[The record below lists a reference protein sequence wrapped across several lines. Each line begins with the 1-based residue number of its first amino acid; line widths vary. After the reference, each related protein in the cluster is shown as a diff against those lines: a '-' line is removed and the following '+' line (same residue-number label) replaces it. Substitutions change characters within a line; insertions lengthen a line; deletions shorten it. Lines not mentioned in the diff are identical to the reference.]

1 MSFKKKKGGGD
12 NGAAAQAAQAA
23 AAAQAAREAAAQA
36 AAAQAARENEI
47 RAQREAALGEL
58 RDFGNQGI
66 NTLESSRALYNPF
79 ESQKLYNTA
88 LDKYNTFDVNA
99 GKASDEAYNANYKPI
114 LNEVTANLGNSFSGM
129 GSAGRSNSRG
139 QFAQA
144 VLSQNLADN
153 AGKQLMGVRNDARN
167 QYLNEAQSLFNP
179 AMSVQQQLQG
189 INTNKANLQTQMGQ
203 NLANTRIGAASNIA
217 QVQQQNAQMQQ
228 QNAQM
233 QQQKEMQNAQ
243 MQQQKEMNDAQMA
256 AQRKAQSKS
265 GVGSAIGGGLALA
278 SAFSDSRL
286 KENIKPIG
294 KLPNGVPIYSYKI
307 KGSDLPQIGVIA
319 QEAQLYRPN
328 AVHLDPSGYLKVNYQ
343 EVAV

>member
-233 QQQKEMQNAQ
+233 QQQKEM
-243 MQQQKEMNDAQMA
+243 NDAQMA

-307 KGSDLPQIGVIA
+307 KGTDLPQIGVIA

>member
-12 NGAAAQAAQAA
+12 NGAAAAAQAAQA
-23 AAAQAAREAAAQA
+23 A

-66 NTLESSRALYNPF
+66 NTLESSKALYNPF

-88 LDKYNTFDVNA
+88 LDQYNTFDVNA

-179 AMSVQQQLQG
+179 AMNIQQQLQG

-228 QNAQM
+228 
-233 QQQKEMQNAQ
+233 QNAQ

-307 KGSDLPQIGVIA
+307 KGTDLPQIGVIA

-343 EVAV
+343 EVSV

>member
-1 MSFKKKKGGGD
+1 MSFKKKGGGD
-12 NGAAAQAAQAA
+12 NGA
-23 AAAQAAREAAAQA
+23 A

-66 NTLESSRALYNPF
+66 NTLESSKALYNPF

-179 AMSVQQQLQG
+179 AMNIQQQLQG

-228 QNAQM
+228 
-233 QQQKEMQNAQ
+233 QNAQ

-307 KGSDLPQIGVIA
+307 KGTDLPQIGVIA

-343 EVAV
+343 EVSV

>member
-12 NGAAAQAAQAA
+12 NGAAAQAAQAAQAA

-233 QQQKEMQNAQ
+233 QQQKEM
-243 MQQQKEMNDAQMA
+243 NDAQMA

-307 KGSDLPQIGVIA
+307 KGTDLPQIGVIA

>member
-23 AAAQAAREAAAQA
+23 AAAQAAREQAAQ
-36 AAAQAARENEI
+36 AAQAARENEI

-66 NTLESSRALYNPF
+66 NTLESSKALYNPF

-179 AMSVQQQLQG
+179 AMNIQQQLQG

-228 QNAQM
+228 
-233 QQQKEMQNAQ
+233 QNAQ

-307 KGSDLPQIGVIA
+307 KGTDLPQIGVIA

-343 EVAV
+343 EVSV

>member
-23 AAAQAAREAAAQA
+23 QAAAAAQAAREQAAQ
-36 AAAQAARENEI
+36 AAQAARENEI

-66 NTLESSRALYNPF
+66 NTLESSKALYNPF

-179 AMSVQQQLQG
+179 AMNIQQQLQG

-228 QNAQM
+228 
-233 QQQKEMQNAQ
+233 QNAQ

-307 KGSDLPQIGVIA
+307 KGTDLPQIGVIA

-343 EVAV
+343 EVSV

>member
-12 NGAAAQAAQAA
+12 NGAAAQAAQ
-23 AAAQAAREAAAQA
+23 AAQA

-66 NTLESSRALYNPF
+66 NTLESSKALYNPF

-179 AMSVQQQLQG
+179 AMNIQQQLQG

-228 QNAQM
+228 
-233 QQQKEMQNAQ
+233 QNAQ

-307 KGSDLPQIGVIA
+307 KGTDLPQIGVIA

-343 EVAV
+343 EVSV

>member
-12 NGAAAQAAQAA
+12 NGAAAQAAQA
-23 AAAQAAREAAAQA
+23 A

-66 NTLESSRALYNPF
+66 NTLESSKALYNPF

-179 AMSVQQQLQG
+179 AMNIQQQLQG

-228 QNAQM
+228 
-233 QQQKEMQNAQ
+233 QNAQ

-307 KGSDLPQIGVIA
+307 KGTDLPQIGVIA

-343 EVAV
+343 EVSV

>member
-12 NGAAAQAAQAA
+12 NGAAAQAAQA
-23 AAAQAAREAAAQA
+23 A

-66 NTLESSRALYNPF
+66 NTLESSKALYNPF

-88 LDKYNTFDVNA
+88 LDKYNTFGVNA

-179 AMSVQQQLQG
+179 AMNIQQQLQG

-228 QNAQM
+228 
-233 QQQKEMQNAQ
+233 QNAQ

-307 KGSDLPQIGVIA
+307 KGTDLPQIGVIA

-343 EVAV
+343 EVSV

>member
-23 AAAQAAREAAAQA
+23 QAA

-66 NTLESSRALYNPF
+66 NTLESSKALYNPF

-179 AMSVQQQLQG
+179 AMNIQQQLQG

-228 QNAQM
+228 
-233 QQQKEMQNAQ
+233 QNAQ

-307 KGSDLPQIGVIA
+307 KGTDLPQIGVIA

-343 EVAV
+343 EVSV

>member
-23 AAAQAAREAAAQA
+23 QAA

-179 AMSVQQQLQG
+179 AMNIQQQLQG

-307 KGSDLPQIGVIA
+307 KGTDLPQIGVIA

-343 EVAV
+343 EVSV

>member
-179 AMSVQQQLQG
+179 AMNIQQQLQG

-307 KGSDLPQIGVIA
+307 KGTDLPQIGVIA

>member
-1 MSFKKKKGGGD
+1 
-12 NGAAAQAAQAA
+12 
-23 AAAQAAREAAAQA
+23 
-36 AAAQAARENEI
+36 
-47 RAQREAALGEL
+47 
-58 RDFGNQGI
+58 
-66 NTLESSRALYNPF
+66 
-79 ESQKLYNTA
+79 
-88 LDKYNTFDVNA
+88 
-99 GKASDEAYNANYKPI
+99 
-114 LNEVTANLGNSFSGM
+114 
-129 GSAGRSNSRG
+129 
-139 QFAQA
+139 
-144 VLSQNLADN
+144 
-153 AGKQLMGVRNDARN
+153 
-167 QYLNEAQSLFNP
+167 
-179 AMSVQQQLQG
+179 MSVQQQLQG

-307 KGSDLPQIGVIA
+307 KGTDLPQIGVIA

>member
-23 AAAQAAREAAAQA
+23 AAAQAAREQAAQ
-36 AAAQAARENEI
+36 AAQAARENEI

-66 NTLESSRALYNPF
+66 NTLESSKALYNPF

-179 AMSVQQQLQG
+179 AMNIQQQLQG

-233 QQQKEMQNAQ
+233 QQQKEQQNAQ

-307 KGSDLPQIGVIA
+307 KGTDLPQIGVIA

-343 EVAV
+343 EVSV

>member
-23 AAAQAAREAAAQA
+23 QAA

-66 NTLESSRALYNPF
+66 NTLESSKALYNPC

-179 AMSVQQQLQG
+179 AMNIQQQLQG

-228 QNAQM
+228 
-233 QQQKEMQNAQ
+233 QNAQ

-307 KGSDLPQIGVIA
+307 KGTDLPQIGVIA

-343 EVAV
+343 EVSV

>member
-23 AAAQAAREAAAQA
+23 QAA

-66 NTLESSRALYNPF
+66 NTLESSKALYNPF

-179 AMSVQQQLQG
+179 AMNIQQQLQG

-228 QNAQM
+228 
-233 QQQKEMQNAQ
+233 QNAQ

-307 KGSDLPQIGVIA
+307 KGTDLPQIGVIA